1 MSQYF
6 PKPYKIFEGNI
17 NVKVDLSDYATKSD
31 IKNIS
36 NVDTKSFASKTNL
49 ASLKTEVDKLHIG
62 KLVPVPV
69 DLNKLSDVVKNDVI
83 KKAVYDKLV
92 EKVNNIDTSRF
103 VLKIKYQTD
112 QSELDKK
119 NSDVSKLVKKT
130 NYNNKIIEIENKTPS
145 ISGLAINA
153 ALTAVEN
160 KIPNISSLIKKK
172 KNTEIEGKHTDHNHD
187 KYITTLEFNKL
198 TAEHL
203 TARLKWADLVTKTD
217 SDDKLRRLYQKTK
230 PNETMHLL
238 VENELKKL
246 KIFDSSYFRRKSH
259 FEEDGTQNYLVLQP
273 VYRSFKRISGVAGGN
288 YIYFLKSAGLSDERI
303 DSITASSHKVIPQL
317 SYYGTKTRVEFIGT
331 CLKQGKATFNDWKIV
346 NIYIVYE
353 ISKNFNISSYPTLEN
368 CLFGAV
374 SLAKNADID
383 QCKYFGYGI
392 GFDRHRFF
400 SHPNDGTG
408 KYVILFGG
416 RYEFIHKDW

>member
-172 KNTEIEGKHTDHNHD
+172 KKKKKKKKI
-187 KYITTLEFNKL
+187 
-198 TAEHL
+198 
-203 TARLKWADLVTKTD
+203 
-217 SDDKLRRLYQKTK
+217 Q
-230 PNETMHLL
+230 
-238 VENELKKL
+238 KL
-246 KIFDSSYFRRKSH
+246 K
-259 FEEDGTQNYLVLQP
+259 
-273 VYRSFKRISGVAGGN
+273 
-288 YIYFLKSAGLSDERI
+288 
-303 DSITASSHKVIPQL
+303 
-317 SYYGTKTRVEFIGT
+317 
-331 CLKQGKATFNDWKIV
+331 V
-346 NIYIVYE
+346 NILI
-353 ISKNFNISSYPTLEN
+353 IIMTNILLPLNLTS
-368 CLFGAV
+368 
-374 SLAKNADID
+374 
-383 QCKYFGYGI
+383 
-392 GFDRHRFF
+392 
-400 SHPNDGTG
+400 
-408 KYVILFGG
+408 
-416 RYEFIHKDW
+416 